1 MSNYDY
7 TNLTTRELLEKAMN
21 GEIPIPRNN
30 PKFGESKY
38 FFMKMG
44 SDPYS
49 SINDAETFDV
59 PDDVDPFEFRDNGYS
74 VPLTSSLDTPLTDSG
89 DSWLDSSDSNLQNGL
104 FSPTPENWNDTI
116 IPPTIPA
123 NGKALSSYY
132 GNSIAN
138 NKPSLLETA
147 FSRLNNPFVDMNGFG
162 KSIKEN
168 YRPYSLQNVTNRM
181 DIEPHL
187 WETSAEGKEIYNSVV
202 LNEGMVVPLNQTVF
216 EHAYALKKAYD
227 YLKKNKDI
235 LAKRND
241 LTDKFKHAFLN
252 CEASQYGQGG
262 YDMSSL
268 LSYAKEASDLW
279 DKRNT
284 LDASIADNY
293 ANKIGRLLGTKYPT
307 EDCETLISPYIK
319 KYIK

>member
-1 MSNYDY
+1 MSNFDY

-74 VPLTSSLDTPLTDSG
+74 VPLTSSLDTSLTDSG
-89 DSWLDSSDSNLQNGL
+89 DSWLDSSDSNLQNGM

-116 IPPTIPA
+116 VSPTIPA

-147 FSRLNNPFVDMNGFG
+147 FSRLNNPFQNIENLVEPFHNEMQPHFLNVDIPDLTSGPQYWEELYKG
-162 KSIKEN
+162 KKIYDNVVEQEGEHYPETQSPSDYRMSAIESAYELSKKYNKIK
-168 YRPYSLQNVTNRM
+168 
-181 DIEPHL
+181 
-187 WETSAEGKEIYNSVV
+187 
-202 LNEGMVVPLNQTVF
+202 
-216 EHAYALKKAYD
+216 D
-227 YLKKNKDI
+227 YVW
-235 LAKRND
+235 
-241 LTDKFKHAFLN
+241 TDKFKHALLN
-252 CEASQYGQGG
+252 CLAAQYGQGG
-262 YDMSSL
+262 YDVATAFAN
-268 LSYAKEASDLW
+268 AKEMFDLVRF
-279 DKRNT
+279 DNT
-284 LDASIADNY
+284 LEESQGDQY

-319 KYIK
+319 KYDK